1 MRLVERNF
9 IEQSFRVTID
19 KIGEDEIKQEA
30 SITLNWDRLTTAPDC
45 GKTLQEFHNHKKD
58 DGFQFTWSDTCCI
71 HNRRSAELDKMV
83 LSMFQWLSTQPET
96 RNAVQDSPSKRTSP
110 MLELTDVIQSMRG
123 FHTEAMHIP
132 RRHYH
137 LILDVIPVKLK
148 HFTSSSHLVRAM
160 RDALTGK

>member
-1 MRLVERNF
+1 MRLVERSF
-9 IEQSFRVTID
+9 IEQSFWVTID
-19 KIGEDEIKQEA
+19 KIGEDDIEQEA

-58 DGFQFTWSDTCCI
+58 DGFQFAWSDTCCI

-83 LSMFQWLSTQPET
+83 LSMFRWLSTQPET
-96 RNAVQDSPSKRTSP
+96 RNAVQDSPSKR
-110 MLELTDVIQSMRG
+110 SMRG
-123 FHTEAMHIP
+123 FHTEAVHSP

-137 LILDVIPVKLK
+137 LVLDVIPVKLR
-148 HFTSSSHLVRAM
+148 HFTSSSHFARAM